1 MKDKDIISLSNDVE
15 SYRKKLITAELNY
28 EKADAIAERL
38 KADVFTLEN
47 TRHHLENELERSRI
61 ELLGLKVTPNYQIE
75 EGFQF
80 EIEKLMASLR
90 LTLDHMSSLSSS
102 NVNSILTFNNEY
114 DTLSFTER
122 VSLMNNRLS
131 EFRNWSRN
139 EFRSHRQLEVKVQS
153 LEEDLQR

>member
-28 EKADAIAERL
+28 EKADASSERL
-38 KADVFTLEN
+38 KAEVYTLEN
-47 TRHHLENELERSRI
+47 TRHHLESELERSRI
-61 ELLGLKVTPNYQIE
+61 ELLGLKVTPNFQIE

-102 NVNSILTFNNEY
+102 NDDSILTFGSEY